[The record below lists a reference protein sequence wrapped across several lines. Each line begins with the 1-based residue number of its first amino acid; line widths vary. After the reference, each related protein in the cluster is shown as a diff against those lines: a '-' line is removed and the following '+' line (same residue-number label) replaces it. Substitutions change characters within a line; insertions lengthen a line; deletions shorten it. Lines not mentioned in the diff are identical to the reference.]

1 MRIFVGSVGTS
12 SKKIRQ
18 TVMNQVV
25 TIATILIITVQS
37 KHFNIYKDILVDQ
50 FSFTPG
56 KVKFN

>member
-1 MRIFVGSVGTS
+1 MRIFVGSVSTS

-37 KHFNIYKDILVDQ
+37 KHLNIYKDIDQ
-50 FSFTPG
+50 F
-56 KVKFN
+56 